1 MYRKPIK
8 QKPVRKNCPFCK
20 SARKG
25 RDLASGGEERE
36 PDYKNPELLRGY
48 MSERGKILGRSR
60 TGICAK
66 HQKRVDQQIKRAR
79 HLATLPFV
87 AGL

>member
-1 MYRKPIK
+1 MYRKPFK
-8 QKPVRKNCPFCK
+8 PKPVKKNCVFCK
-20 SARKG
+20 
-25 RDLASGGEERE
+25 EERE
-36 PDYKNPELLRGY
+36 PDYKKVEELRAY
-48 MSERGKILGRSR
+48 MTERGKILGRAR

-79 HLATLPFV
+79 HLVYLPFV